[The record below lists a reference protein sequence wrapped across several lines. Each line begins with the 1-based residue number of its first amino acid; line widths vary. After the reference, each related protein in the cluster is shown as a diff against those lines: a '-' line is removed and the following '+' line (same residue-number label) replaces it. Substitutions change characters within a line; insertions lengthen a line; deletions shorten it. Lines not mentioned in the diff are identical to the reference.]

1 MSSNQDVLIKA
12 ENLTKRFQLGEFV
25 GLVPMLRSIKRL
37 LSSPRSYFKDRQQV
51 KTMDSR
57 YEIKE
62 GKRYLWALRGI
73 NFELCR
79 GERVGIVGRNGAG
92 KSTLLKILIGIMIP
106 TEGAVNTS
114 CRIVPLMGVGAG
126 FNTEMTGRENIFIYG
141 GFLGIP
147 TAEIHEKYDEIVSFA
162 ELNEFMDTPVKRFS
176 KGMRARLGMA
186 IALNIAP
193 ELLVVDE
200 VLAVGDVLF
209 RAKCMERIEE
219 MCNAGMTLLFVSH
232 SFARVKRLCDRAIL
246 LRKGELIEDGETSFI
261 LEKYKLEDLVDK
273 KPSEMVIDDE
283 EEENLEDLLSETIID
298 DEEEDLP
305 SEKVVSVKWDLE
317 GAFGD
322 EVVKILGVRVTNSS
336 FGDCDTFISS
346 DTIILEM
353 EYIIQ
358 SGGYVLR
365 PQFQIH
371 NEEKSESLVVTIDSS
386 SEWQSSPRN
395 PGVYR
400 SRAIIHPHTLG
411 PMMFIV
417 GASVYC
423 HQPLFKHARTGGV
436 CAFTVQDVYD
446 INSAQSDYPRK
457 LPGWFRPVLDWETTV
472 IRSEIKHE

>member
-37 LSSPRSYFKDRQQV
+37 LSSPRSYFQDRKQV
-51 KTMDSR
+51 ETMDNR

-73 NFELCR
+73 NFEICR

-106 TEGAVNTS
+106 TKGAVSTN

-147 TAEIHEKYDEIVSFA
+147 TAEIHKKYDEMVSFA

-193 ELLVVDE
+193 EILVVDE
-200 VLAVGDVLF
+200 VLAVGDILF
-209 RAKCMERIEE
+209 RAKCMERIEV

-232 SFARVKRLCDRAIL
+232 SLSRVRKLCDRAIL
-246 LRKGELIEDGETSFI
+246 LRKGELIEDGETSVV

-273 KPSEMVIDDE
+273 KPSETVIDEDE
-283 EEENLEDLLSETIID
+283 EEDLG
-298 DEEEDLP
+298 DLP

-365 PQFQIH
+365 PQFQIL
-371 NEEKSESLVVTIDSS
+371 NEELESLVVTIDSS

-411 PMMFIV
+411 SMMFIV

-457 LPGWFRPVLDWETTV
+457 LPGWFRPVLGWETTV